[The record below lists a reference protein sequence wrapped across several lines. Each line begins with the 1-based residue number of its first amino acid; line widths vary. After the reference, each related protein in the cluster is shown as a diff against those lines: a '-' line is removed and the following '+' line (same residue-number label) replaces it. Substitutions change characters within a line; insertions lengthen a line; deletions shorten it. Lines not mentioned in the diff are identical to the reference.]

1 MAEELLVAHLGVV
14 WFFLF
19 GREYNNNHQ
28 HHQQQQSTS
37 TINNNN
43 NQHHQHQ
50 HQHQHCCPL
59 DSGFFG
65 FFCSGRDIRLECNE
79 IPPLS
84 IAGSLTMLMCSR
96 YCIYRNKA
104 MKHML
109 NQMPFF
115 SVRFNNDFFKKNGAN
130 VGSVYI

>member
-1 MAEELLVAHLGVV
+1 MAFGIPSLLCKSEEKGVKLSRYSV
-14 WFFLF
+14 SLI
-19 GREYNNNHQ
+19 ECL
-28 HHQQQQSTS
+28 QQ
-37 TINNNN
+37 
-43 NQHHQHQ
+43 
-50 HQHQHCCPL
+50 
-59 DSGFFG
+59 DSHMMHRL
-65 FFCSGRDIRLECNE
+65 FCSGRDIRLECNE

-115 SVRFNNDFFKKNGAN
+115 LLASTIIFSRRMEQMWGVYTFYAKSFQSYSFFTCFWRC
-130 VGSVYI
+130 